1 MVNIFFILNVIVSVF
16 ACRMVRFG
24 VGVGN
29 HERRSCLDPPR
40 RVKQLK
46 ITSVCKKCSLFSGFK
61 TLFCFLGVTHNK
73 KKKKCCKIGLVREP
87 GWLQEPL

>member
-29 HERRSCLDPPR
+29 H
-40 RVKQLK
+40 
-46 ITSVCKKCSLFSGFK
+46 
-61 TLFCFLGVTHNK
+61 
-73 KKKKCCKIGLVREP
+73 
-87 GWLQEPL
+87 